1 MKPLSGMDASFLYME
16 TPSQLSHVVGTMIL
30 DPSAGEGFSFERML
44 EVLKNRMHLLE
55 PFRRRLVSVPFDLGH
70 PVWIEDPDFDLEAH
84 VHRVSVR
91 APGSMHEVAE
101 IVADIAGRPLDRT
114 KPLWELTLIEGLDDG
129 NYCFVTKMHHAAID
143 GVTGADLMAHLFDLS
158 PDAPD
163 PEPPEEEWHGEPVPS
178 DLELM
183 VRAVQGIASRPRTM
197 LKVLTRTAQSVGNI
211 VARQREASAENR
223 PSPALPF
230 TAPKVKWSGAI
241 TPHRSVAF
249 GKAALDDMRHIKSV
263 FGTTV
268 NDVVL
273 AACTQTLRQYL
284 IAHDDLPDSP
294 LVCSVPVSV
303 HGKTEHEGTNQVST
317 MFVRLPVQI
326 EDPVEQLRTIN
337 AETRE
342 AKEMQNAIGA
352 DLLQDFAQFIP
363 PTLFNRAMRLYS
375 NFNLADRHRP
385 VHNLIV
391 SNVPG
396 PPIPLYTA
404 GAQVVGVYP
413 FGPLLEGAGL
423 NLTVL
428 SNMGHVDFGVIACRE
443 LVPDVWDI
451 ADGFA
456 EAVLTLKKLADEE
469 AGRAAVSSTPAKRAS
484 RAKSSNTE

>member
-16 TPSQLSHVVGTMIL
+16 TPSQLAHVVGTLIL
-30 DPSAGEGFSFERML
+30 DPSAGEGFSYERL
-44 EVLKNRMHLLE
+44 FEVLSNRMHLLE
-55 PFRRRLVSVPFDLGH
+55 PFRRRLVTVPFNLGH
-70 PVWIEDPDFDLEAH
+70 PVWIEDPDFDLESH
-84 VHRVSVR
+84 IHRVAAR
-91 APGSMHEVAE
+91 PPGTMREVAE
-101 IVADIAGRPLDRT
+101 IVADIASIPLDRSR
-114 KPLWELTLIEGLDDG
+114 PLWDLTLIEGLDDG
-129 NYCFVTKMHHAAID
+129 KVGFVTKMHHSAID
-143 GVTGADLMAHLFDLS
+143 GVTGADLMANLFDLT

-163 PEPPEEEWHGEPVPS
+163 PEPPDEPWHGEAVPG
-178 DLELM
+178 DVELIAH
-183 VRAVQGIASRPRTM
+183 AVQGIARRPRTM
-197 LKVLTRTAQSVGNI
+197 AKVLGRTVQSVAGI
-211 VARQREASAENR
+211 VARQREASADNR

-230 TAPKVKWSGAI
+230 TAPKVRWSAAI
-241 TPHRSVAF
+241 TPHRTVAF
-249 GKAALDDMRHIKSV
+249 GKATLDDMRHIKST

-284 IAHDDLPDSP
+284 IAHDDLPDAP

-303 HGKTEHEGTNQVST
+303 HGATEHEGTNQVST
-317 MFVRLPVQI
+317 MFVRLPVQL
-326 EDPVEQLRTIN
+326 EDPIEQLRTIN

-375 NFNLADRHRP
+375 NLNLADRHRP

-451 ADGFA
+451 ADGFS
-456 EAVLTLKKLADEE
+456 EAVLLLKKRADEE
-469 AGRAAVSSTPAKRAS
+469 AGQPKPTPAKRAT
-484 RAKSSNTE
+484 RPKRTKSE

>member
-16 TPSQLSHVVGTMIL
+16 TPSQLTHVVGTLIL
-30 DPSAGEGFSFERML
+30 DPTAGEGFSYDRL
-44 EVLKNRMHLLE
+44 VQVLRSRMHLLE
-55 PFRRRLVSVPFDLGH
+55 PFRRRLVSVPFNLGH
-70 PVWIEDPDFDLEAH
+70 PVWIEDPDFDLESH
-84 VHRVSVR
+84 IHRVAAR
-91 APGSMHEVAE
+91 PPGTMHELAE
-101 IVADIAGRPLDRT
+101 IVADIASRPLDRSR
-114 KPLWELTLIEGLDDG
+114 PLWELTLIEGLDDG
-129 NYCFVTKMHHAAID
+129 KVGFVTKMHHAAID
-143 GVTGADLMAHLFDLS
+143 GVTGADLMAHLFDLT

-163 PEPPEEEWHGEPVPS
+163 PEPPAEAWHGEKVPS
-178 DLELM
+178 DVELLTHAM
-183 VRAVQGIASRPRTM
+183 QGIARRPRTM
-197 LKVLTRTAQSVGNI
+197 AKVLGRTVQSVASI
-211 VARQREASAENR
+211 VARQREASSENR
-223 PSPALPF
+223 PSSALPF

-241 TPHRSVAF
+241 TPHRTIAF
-249 GKAALDDMRHIKSV
+249 GKAALEDMRHIKST

-284 IAHDDLPDSP
+284 LAHDDLPDTP

-375 NFNLADRHRP
+375 NLNLADRHRP

-456 EAVLTLKKLADEE
+456 EAVLLLKKRADEE
-469 AGRAAVSSTPAKRAS
+469 AGKPKATTAKRAS
-484 RAKSSNTE
+484 RAKTTKPE

>member
-1 MKPLSGMDASFLYME
+1 
-16 TPSQLSHVVGTMIL
+16 
-30 DPSAGEGFSFERML
+30 
-44 EVLKNRMHLLE
+44 
-55 PFRRRLVSVPFDLGH
+55 
-70 PVWIEDPDFDLEAH
+70 
-84 VHRVSVR
+84 
-91 APGSMHEVAE
+91 
-101 IVADIAGRPLDRT
+101 
-114 KPLWELTLIEGLDDG
+114 
-129 NYCFVTKMHHAAID
+129 
-143 GVTGADLMAHLFDLS
+143 
-158 PDAPD
+158 
-163 PEPPEEEWHGEPVPS
+163 
-178 DLELM
+178 
-183 VRAVQGIASRPRTM
+183 
-197 LKVLTRTAQSVGNI
+197 
-211 VARQREASAENR
+211 
-223 PSPALPF
+223 
-230 TAPKVKWSGAI
+230 VKWSGAI

-284 IAHDDLPDSP
+284 IAHDDLPDVP

-303 HGKTEHEGTNQVST
+303 HGKTDHEGTNQVST

-363 PTLFNRAMRLYS
+363 PTLFNRAMLLYS
-375 NFNLADRHRP
+375 NLNLADRHRP

-456 EAVLTLKKLADEE
+456 EAVLLLKKRADEE
-469 AGRAAVSSTPAKRAS
+469 AGQPKSTPAKRAS
-484 RAKSSNTE
+484 KAKSANSSNVE

>member
-16 TPSQLSHVVGTMIL
+16 TPSQLAHVVGTLIL
-30 DPSAGEGFSFERML
+30 DPTTGEGFSYERML
-44 EVLKNRMHLLE
+44 EVLRNRMHLLE
-55 PFRRRLVSVPFDLGH
+55 PFRRRLVPVPFNLGH

-84 VHRVSVR
+84 VHRTAVR
-91 APGSMHEVAE
+91 APGTMHELAE
-101 IVADIAGRPLDRT
+101 IVADIASLPLDRSR
-114 KPLWELTLIEGLDDG
+114 PLWELHLIEGMDDG
-129 NYCFVTKMHHAAID
+129 RLGFVTKIHHSAID
-143 GVTGADLMAHLFDLS
+143 GITGADLMANLFDLT

-163 PEPPEEEWHGEPVPS
+163 PEPPEEPWHGEAVPS
-178 DLELM
+178 DIELM
-183 VRAVQGIASRPRTM
+183 VHAVEGIMRRPRVM
-197 LKVLTRTAQSVGNI
+197 AKVLGRTVQSVGNI
-211 VARQREASAENR
+211 VARQRDASKDDK

-241 TPHRSVAF
+241 TPHREVAF
-249 GKAALDDMRHIKSV
+249 AKAALDDMRHIKST
-263 FGTTV
+263 FGTTI

-284 IAHDDLPDSP
+284 IAHDDLPDVP

-303 HGKTEHEGTNQVST
+303 HGKTDHEGTNQVST

-326 EDPVEQLRTIN
+326 SDAVEQLSSIN

-352 DLLQDFAQFIP
+352 DLLQDFAQFVP
-363 PTLFNRAMRLYS
+363 PTLFNRAMRVYS
-375 NFNLADRHRP
+375 NYNLADRHRP

-396 PPIPLYTA
+396 PPIPLYIA
-404 GAQVVGVYP
+404 GAQCVGVYP

-443 LVPDVWDI
+443 LVPDVWSI

-456 EAVLTLKKLADEE
+456 DAVLLLKKRADEE
-469 AGRAAVSSTPAKRAS
+469 PTPID
-484 RAKSSNTE
+484 

>member
-16 TPSQLSHVVGTMIL
+16 TPSQLSHVVGTLIL
-30 DPSAGEGFSFERML
+30 DPSAGEGFSYERL
-44 EVLKNRMHLLE
+44 INVLRNRMHLLE
-55 PFRRRLVSVPFDLGH
+55 PFRRRLVPVPFNLGH
-70 PVWIEDPDFDLEAH
+70 PVWIDDPDFDLDSH
-84 VHRVSVR
+84 IHRVAAR
-91 APGSMHEVAE
+91 PPGTMHEVAE
-101 IVADIAGRPLDRT
+101 IVADIAGTPLDRSR
-114 KPLWELTLIEGLDDG
+114 PLWELTLIEGLEDG
-129 NYCFVTKMHHAAID
+129 KVCFVTKIHHSAID

-163 PEPPEEEWHGEPVPS
+163 PEPPEEPWQGEKVPS
-178 DLELM
+178 DLELI
-183 VRAVQGIASRPRTM
+183 AHAIEGIATSPRTM
-197 LKVLTRTAQSVGNI
+197 MKVMRRTAQSVANI
-211 VARQREASAENR
+211 VARQREASAEDR

-241 TPHRSVAF
+241 TPHRTIAF
-249 GKAALDDMRHIKSV
+249 GKAALDDMRHIKST

-284 IAHDDLPDSP
+284 IAHDDLPDAP

-303 HGKTEHEGTNQVST
+303 HGATEHEGTNQVST
-317 MFVRLPVQI
+317 MFARLPVQI
-326 EDPVEQLRTIN
+326 EDPVEQLKTIN

-342 AKEMQNAIGA
+342 AKAMQNAIGA
-352 DLLQDFAQFIP
+352 DLLQDFAQFVP

-375 NFNLADRHRP
+375 NLNLADRHRP

-396 PPIPLYTA
+396 PPIPLYAA
-404 GAQVVGVYP
+404 GAQVAGVYP

-456 EAVLTLKKLADEE
+456 EAVLLLKKRADEE
-469 AGRAAVSSTPAKRAS
+469 AGNPDRSATKRAS
-484 RAKSSNTE
+484 RAKTAKPE

>member
-16 TPSQLSHVVGTMIL
+16 TPSQLAHVVGTLIL
-30 DPSAGEGFSFERML
+30 DPSAGEGFSYERIV
-44 EVLKNRMHLLE
+44 EVLRNRMHLLE
-55 PFRRRLVSVPFDLGH
+55 PFRRRLVTVPFNLGH
-70 PVWIEDPDFDLEAH
+70 PVWIEDPDFDLESH
-84 VHRVSVR
+84 VHRAAVP
-91 APGSMHEVAE
+91 APGTMHELGE
-101 IVADIAGRPLDRT
+101 MVADIASTPLDRSR
-114 KPLWELTLIEGLDDG
+114 PLWELHIIEGLDDG
-129 NYCFVTKMHHAAID
+129 NVGFVSKIHHSAID

-163 PEPPEEEWHGEPVPS
+163 PEPPEEPWKGEPVPG
-178 DLELM
+178 DIELM
-183 VRAVQGIASRPRTM
+183 VRAMQGVAARPRTM
-197 LKVLTRTAQSVGNI
+197 AKVLTRTVRSVGNI
-211 VARQREASAENR
+211 VTRQRAASAENR
-223 PSPALPF
+223 PTPALPF

-241 TPHRSVAF
+241 TPHRSIAF

-284 IAHDDLPDSP
+284 IAHDDLPDAP

-326 EDPVEQLRTIN
+326 EDPVEQLKTIN

-342 AKEMQNAIGA
+342 AKEMQDAIGA

-375 NFNLADRHRP
+375 NLNLADRHRP

-443 LVPDVWDI
+443 LVPDAWDI

-456 EAVLTLKKLADEE
+456 EAVLLLKKRADEE
-469 AGRAAVSSTPAKRAS
+469 AGRPADEPAKRTS
-484 RAKSSNTE
+484 RAKTTKTE

>member
-16 TPSQLSHVVGTMIL
+16 TPSQLSHVVGTLIL
-30 DPSAGEGFSFERML
+30 DPSAGHGFSYERL
-44 EVLKNRMHLLE
+44 INVLRNRMHLLE
-55 PFRRRLVSVPFDLGH
+55 PFRRRLVHVPFDLGH
-70 PVWIEDPDFDLEAH
+70 PVWIEDPDFDLDSH
-84 VHRVSVR
+84 IHRVAVR
-91 APGSMHEVAE
+91 PPGSMHEVAE
-101 IVADIAGRPLDRT
+101 IVADIASTQLDRSR
-114 KPLWELTLIEGLDDG
+114 PLWELTLIEGLEDG
-129 NYCFVTKMHHAAID
+129 KVCFVTKMHHSAID
-143 GVTGADLMAHLFDLS
+143 GVSGADLMAHLFDLS
-158 PDAPD
+158 ADAPD
-163 PEPPEEEWHGEPVPS
+163 PEPPDEPWQGEKVPT
-178 DLELM
+178 DFELLTH
-183 VRAVQGIASRPRTM
+183 AVQGIVTSPRTIA
-197 LKVLTRTAQSVGNI
+197 KVMRRTVASVGNVI
-211 VARQREASAENR
+211 ARQREASAENR
-223 PSPALPF
+223 PTPALPF

-241 TPHRSVAF
+241 TPHRTVAF
-249 GKAALDDMRHIKSV
+249 GKAALDDMRHIKST

-284 IAHDDLPDSP
+284 IAHDDLPDKP

-303 HGKTEHEGTNQVST
+303 HGNTEHEGTNQVST
-317 MFVRLPVQI
+317 MFARLPVQI
-326 EDPVEQLRTIN
+326 EDPVEQLRVIN

-352 DLLQDFAQFIP
+352 DLLQDFAQFVP
-363 PTLFNRAMRLYS
+363 PTLFNRSMRLYS
-375 NFNLADRHRP
+375 NLNLADRHRP

-396 PPIPLYTA
+396 PPIPLYAA
-404 GAQVVGVYP
+404 GAQVAGVYP

-456 EAVLTLKKLADEE
+456 EAVLLLKKRADEE
-469 AGRAAVSSTPAKRAS
+469 AGSPDATTPPKRAS
-484 RAKSSNTE
+484 RAKTAKPE

>member
-1 MKPLSGMDASFLYME
+1 
-16 TPSQLSHVVGTMIL
+16 
-30 DPSAGEGFSFERML
+30 
-44 EVLKNRMHLLE
+44 
-55 PFRRRLVSVPFDLGH
+55 
-70 PVWIEDPDFDLEAH
+70 
-84 VHRVSVR
+84 
-91 APGSMHEVAE
+91 
-101 IVADIAGRPLDRT
+101 
-114 KPLWELTLIEGLDDG
+114 
-129 NYCFVTKMHHAAID
+129 MHHAAID
-143 GVTGADLMAHLFDLS
+143 GVTGADLMANLFDLE
-158 PDAPD
+158 PNAPD
-163 PEPPEEEWHGEPVPS
+163 PEPPEEPWHGEAVPS
-178 DLELM
+178 ELELM
-183 VRAVQGIASRPRTM
+183 ARAVQGVASRPRTM
-197 LKVLTRTAQSVGNI
+197 AKVLARTVRSVSSI
-211 VARQREASAENR
+211 VARQREASGTDR
-223 PSPALPF
+223 PSAALPF

-249 GKAALDDMRHIKSV
+249 GKAALDDMRQIKST

-284 IAHDDLPDSP
+284 IAHDDLPDVP

-337 AETRE
+337 AETTE
-342 AKEMQNAIGA
+342 SKEMQNAIGA

-375 NFNLADRHRP
+375 NLNLADRHRP

-456 EAVLTLKKLADEE
+456 EAVLYLKKRADEE
-469 AGRAAVSSTPAKRAS
+469 AGKEASTPAKKTPAKRAS
-484 RAKSSNTE
+484 KPKAAKPE